1 MGHQNSRHHH
11 LDRRHNLLYD
21 SSWKDLNQY
30 KLLTI
35 QTARHFSDKLWLNY
49 NITFRKEAAA
59 SGCHMHPDLYNF
71 HTRSLATTSAAS
83 GSSTSSALSLT
94 EPLASSGNPKS
105 SQYWHSWND
114 GCCCWPFG
122 HCRFRHSCE
131 TCHRDDPRI
140 RSLTAL
146 HGDNGPAPLLSQ
158 KGVTAMTGPPLLA
171 NSVAH
176 SFDSVL
182 TGSHGN
188 LSGLELRSP
197 FVSPS

>member
-35 QTARHFSDKLWLNY
+35 QTAWHFSDKLWLNY

-59 SGCHMHPDLYNF
+59 SGCHMQPDLYNF
-71 HTRSLATTSAAS
+71 HTISLATTSAAS

-122 HCRFRHSCE
+122 HCRFRHFAKHATGTTLASAPSPLCME
-131 TCHRDDPRI
+131 T
-140 RSLTAL
+140 LV
-146 HGDNGPAPLLSQ
+146 LLPFSVK
-158 KGVTAMTGPPLLA
+158 KGSPPWLG
-171 NSVAH
+171 H
-176 SFDSVL
+176 
-182 TGSHGN
+182 
-188 LSGLELRSP
+188 LS
-197 FVSPS
+197 